1 MEPLRGADPAGIGGY
16 RLLRRLG
23 AGGMG
28 VVYLARSTNGS
39 LAALKV
45 IRAGHA
51 DDPGFRARFRREVE
65 TAGRVVNPWVV
76 PLLDADPD
84 AASPWLATAFVP
96 GPSLAEAVEECGP
109 LPQATVRVLG
119 ARLAEALEA
128 VHGAGLVHRDVKPGN
143 VLLAVDGP
151 RMIDFGIARM
161 PEDTA
166 LTASGMVVGSP
177 GFLSPE
183 QAQGRGREI
192 GPASDVF
199 SLGCLLAYAATGERP
214 FGPGSAA
221 ESLMR
226 TVHDEPDLNG
236 VPEPLLPLLRACLEK
251 QAGARPGV
259 AEIRRAWE
267 DAGPWDG
274 GGARGGDPRGGGAE
288 HGEGPWGRGGE
299 RGAGPWPSADAHG
312 DGPRGEVWLPEGLT
326 RLIAR
331 RSAAVLAL
339 PDVSAT
345 EVPVTAGDDG
355 EATAGGEGGGG
366 TTAAG
371 SGGSPTR
378 RRFLV
383 LGSAAGVLAAA
394 GTAAWWT
401 AGRHGGTA
409 DQGGS
414 TALPHLTLAVH
425 ADLSGGGRTTGRAQE
440 NGVRLAVDR
449 LNSRTGRTFDLALQ
463 VHDDR
468 GEPSRAQEIARRL
481 ATDARVRAVLG
492 PSTDACT
499 QATLALYQ
507 KALLPMVSVSV
518 GLDDVSAFTYRVYA
532 ATRPNDA
539 TLVTPL
545 LAYLVHTADARR
557 TVLIDDAA
565 EGDFS
570 WHLCSELAESLR
582 AGHTVIRRTLAAD
595 AATDGAFRALAEA
608 VTGAGADAV
617 VFGGGY
623 ARAARLARALRSAG
637 FAGAR
642 LATERACD
650 TRFLRAAGDAAAG
663 WVFATS
669 YLDPAQV
676 TAAKPFV
683 TAYRARFGTAPPPY
697 AAEAYDATL
706 FVAGALTALGPDR
719 AERGAVVG
727 RLRETD
733 YRGITKRLH
742 YTASSTRYS
751 RDAMY
756 LFRASGGAFRFLG
769 QYADAT
775 GASTSTAAP

>member
-1 MEPLRGADPAGIGGY
+1 MEDTGTW
-16 RLLRRLG
+16 G
-23 AGGMG
+23 AGGEHG
-28 VVYLARSTNGS
+28 
-39 LAALKV
+39 
-45 IRAGHA
+45 
-51 DDPGFRARFRREVE
+51 DDPR
-65 TAGRVVNPWVV
+65 
-76 PLLDADPD
+76 
-84 AASPWLATAFVP
+84 
-96 GPSLAEAVEECGP
+96 
-109 LPQATVRVLG
+109 
-119 ARLAEALEA
+119 
-128 VHGAGLVHRDVKPGN
+128 
-143 VLLAVDGP
+143 
-151 RMIDFGIARM
+151 
-161 PEDTA
+161 
-166 LTASGMVVGSP
+166 
-177 GFLSPE
+177 
-183 QAQGRGREI
+183 
-192 GPASDVF
+192 
-199 SLGCLLAYAATGERP
+199 
-214 FGPGSAA
+214 
-221 ESLMR
+221 
-226 TVHDEPDLNG
+226 
-236 VPEPLLPLLRACLEK
+236 
-251 QAGARPGV
+251 
-259 AEIRRAWE
+259 
-267 DAGPWDG
+267 G
-274 GGARGGDPRGGGAE
+274 GGGEHGDDPRGGGGEYEGDPRGGGGE
-288 HGEGPWGRGGE
+288 HGDDPRGGGGDPREGPWGRGGE
-299 RGAGPWPSADAHG
+299 RGAGPRGSADAHG
-312 DGPRGEVWLPEGLT
+312 DGPRGGTGDGSAGGHGRGEGGPRGGTGSGGATSAADARDDGAAPHAHDRGTGAETPHADARDVGAASRPEAGDGSAARRVEPRDGAAEPQEQHGAGQATPRAEAADGRTAPRTAPRDGSAGGHAPGGDGTGGEVWLPEVLT

-355 EATAGGEGGGG
+355 EATAGAEGGGG

-401 AGRHGGTA
+401 TGRPGGPADHGGSA
-409 DQGGS
+409 
-414 TALPHLTLAVH
+414 ALPRLTLAVH

-449 LNSRTGRTFDLALQ
+449 LNSRTGRTFQLALQ

-481 ATDARVRAVLG
+481 AADDRVRAVLG
-492 PSTDACT
+492 PSTDACA

-557 TVLIDDAA
+557 TVLVDDAA

-570 WHLCSELAESLR
+570 WRLCSGLAESLGAVR
-582 AGHTVIRRTLAAD
+582 TVIRRTLAAD

-608 VTGAGADAV
+608 VTAAGADAV

-623 ARAARLARALRSAG
+623 ARAARLARALRKAG
-637 FAGAR
+637 FSGAR

-650 TRFLRAAGDAAAG
+650 TRFLRAAGDAADG

-669 YLDPAQV
+669 YLDPARV

-733 YRGITKRLH
+733 YRGITKQLH

-756 LFRASGGAFRFLG
+756 LFRASGNAFRYLG

-775 GASTSTAAP
+775 AASTSTPSSTPTSTAAP